1 MIKRVILLTLVVIM
15 SVFSIVSCNQVKN
28 REYDEKEVLAA
39 AKALIE
45 KSEILNELY
54 YGKGIAYTDDM
65 SLANGIYYPAD
76 EISVEKFGIET
87 VEDIIALTRECFTVS
102 LSNIIIGT
110 KLQVVM
116 DSSGNQSYVRYY
128 QKYDTLDTT
137 KPECIMVNKEAEV
150 LLKDKVT
157 YDYQTLSVK
166 GAEGEVV
173 KVTIAVTVENDAGE
187 VQYKTLEIGLLEEAD
202 GWRIDTPTY
211 TRYID
216 DSYYQE
222 LQK

>member
-1 MIKRVILLTLVVIM
+1 MIKRVILLTLVVIIA
-15 SVFSIVSCNQVKN
+15 VFSVISCGKVEN
-28 REYDEKEVLAA
+28 REYDEAQVLLA

-54 YGKGIAYTDDM
+54 YGKGIAYEDDIN
-65 SLANGIYYPAD
+65 LATGIYYPAD
-76 EISVEKFGIET
+76 EISVKSFGIET
-87 VEDIIALTRECFTVS
+87 VEDIKTLTRECFTVS
-102 LSNIIIGT
+102 LSNIMIGT
-110 KLQVVM
+110 KLQAVT

-128 QKYDTLDTT
+128 QKYDTLDPK
-137 KPECIMVNKEAEV
+137 KPECIMVNKEIEV

-157 YDYQTLSVK
+157 YDYSTLSVK
-166 GAEGEVV
+166 GAEGQTV
-173 KVTIAVTVENDAGE
+173 KVTIAVTVENEKGD
-187 VQYKTLEIGLLEEAD
+187 VQHKTLEIGLLEEEN

-211 TRYID
+211 ARYTD

>member
-15 SVFSIVSCNQVKN
+15 TVFLAVSCQKVQN
-28 REYDEKEVLAA
+28 REYDEAEVLSA
-39 AKALIE
+39 AKTLIE

-54 YGKGIAYTDDM
+54 YGKGIAYENDM
-65 SLANGIYYPAD
+65 NLATGIYYPAD
-76 EISVEKFGIET
+76 EISVRSFGIET
-87 VEDIIALTRECFTVS
+87 VDDIKVLTRECFTTA
-102 LSNIIIGT
+102 LSNIMIGT
-110 KLQVVM
+110 KLVAVT

-128 QKYDTLDTT
+128 QKYDSLDKT
-137 KPECIMVNKEAEV
+137 KPECIMVNKETEV

-157 YDYQTLSVK
+157 YDYSTLSVK
-166 GAEGEVV
+166 GSEGEIV
-173 KVTIAVTVENDAGE
+173 KVTIAVTVENENGD
-187 VQYKTLEIGLLEEAD
+187 VQYKTLEIGLLEEEN

-211 TRYID
+211 ARYTD